1 MRTLGQKM
9 GGAVKTVGS
18 KFLQFGAN
26 YLGSKGDI
34 KTALAKTVGQTIM
47 ANIPSNN
54 NSQRM
59 ITGLKNQNV

>member
-9 GGAVKTVGS
+9 GGAIKTVGS

-34 KTALAKTVGQTIM
+34 KTALAKTIGQTITGS
-47 ANIPSNN
+47 IPSNVDN
-54 NSQRM
+54 IRM
-59 ITGLKNQNV
+59 ITGLKNQ